1 MPQSKPIGLILL
13 WGIYL
18 ALFYF
23 IFKVINPF
31 IYSILWSAIFSILF
45 YPVNR
50 FFLKITKNRQTLS
63 AGMTLLVIVF
73 LVVIPGISIV
83 TLIITEAIDFA
94 QEIIQDKHINVI
106 DIVNH
111 PYIQKFLKKI
121 EDVLRVETVDLKVFF
136 QAKLKEI
143 SSIVVLKAEQILFEI
158 PSKFFD
164 LFIIFFTT
172 FFMIKDGKAFGELLR
187 DLLPFSESEINYY
200 FSNLKKV
207 ILVTFLGILLT
218 AFVQGLVA
226 FIAFYFIGIK
236 SSLLLGLAV
245 AISSL
250 VPMVGSALV
259 WVPLAIY
266 LLAEGLILKGILV
279 IVVGVFFISLVDNFV
294 RPIFLH
300 QYLSLH
306 LVLTFFSLFGGIKAF
321 GLIGIFLGPI
331 IISAFIGCCLFYQ
344 EFKQKLIKEE
354 VLKNEGS

>member
-1 MPQSKPIGLILL
+1 MPQSKPVGLILL

-31 IYSILWSAIFSILF
+31 IYPILWSAIFSILF
-45 YPVNR
+45 YPVYK
-50 FFLKITKNRQTLS
+50 FFLKFTKNRVTLS
-63 AGMTLLVIVF
+63 AGLTLMVIIFLVI
-73 LVVIPGISIV
+73 IPGISIV

-111 PYIQKFLKKI
+111 PYIQKILNKI
-121 EDVLRVETVDLKVFF
+121 EDVLRVETVDLQMFF
-136 QAKLKEI
+136 RTKLKEI
-143 SSIVVLKAEQILFEI
+143 SSIVALKAEQILFEI

-164 LFIIFFTT
+164 FFIIFFTT
-172 FFMIKDGKAFGELLR
+172 FFMIRDGKAFGDLLR
-187 DLLPFSESEINYY
+187 NLLPFSESEINYY

-207 ILVTFLGILLT
+207 ILVTFLGVLLT
-218 AFVQGLVA
+218 AFVQGAVA
-226 FIAFYFIGIK
+226 FVSFYLIGIK

-245 AISSL
+245 AVSSL

-266 LLAEGLILKGILV
+266 LLSQGLILKAVLVILV
-279 IVVGVFFISLVDNFV
+279 GIFFISLVDNFV

-344 EFKQKLIKEE
+344 DFKQKLMKEE
-354 VLKNEGS
+354 VLESESS

>member
-1 MPQSKPIGLILL
+1 MPQSRPIGLILL

-23 IFKVINPF
+23 IFKVISPF
-31 IYSILWSAIFSILF
+31 IYPILWSAIFSILF
-45 YPVNR
+45 YPLHKY
-50 FFLKITKNRQTLS
+50 FLKITKNRETLS
-63 AGMTLLVIVF
+63 AAITLLIIIF
-73 LVVIPGISIV
+73 LAVLPGFFII
-83 TLIITEAIDFA
+83 TLIISEAIDFA
-94 QEIIQDKHINVI
+94 QGVMQDKHISLI

-111 PYIQKFLKKI
+111 PYIQKTLKKI
-121 EDVLRVETVDLKVFF
+121 EDVLNVETVDLRVFF
-136 QAKLKEI
+136 QSKLKEI
-143 SSIVVLKAEQILFEI
+143 SAIIVTKAESILFEI

-172 FFMIKDGKAFGELLR
+172 FFMIKDGRAFGDLLR
-187 DLLPFSESEINYY
+187 NLLPFSENEINYY
-200 FSNLKKV
+200 FSNLKRV
-207 ILVTFLGILLT
+207 IIVTFLGVLLT
-218 AFVQGLVA
+218 AFVQGFVA
-226 FIAFYFIGIK
+226 FISFYLIGIK

-266 LLAEGLILKGILV
+266 LLTQGLILKGVLV
-279 IVVGVFFISLVDNFV
+279 IIVGVFFISLVDNFV

-321 GLIGIFLGPI
+321 GLIGVFLGPI

-344 EFKQKLIKEE
+344 EFKQKLASEE
-354 VLKNEGS
+354 VIINEGS

>member
-18 ALFYF
+18 ALFYL
-23 IFKVINPF
+23 IYRVINPF
-31 IYSILWSAIFSILF
+31 IFPILWSVIFSILF
-45 YPVNR
+45 YPLHKY
-50 FFLKITKNRQTLS
+50 FLKITRQREVLS
-63 AGMTLLVIVF
+63 ASLTLIFIIFIVI
-73 LVVIPGISIV
+73 IPGISIV
-83 TLIITEAIDFA
+83 TLIISEAIDFA
-94 QEIIQDKHINVI
+94 QEIIQDKHISII

-111 PYIQKFLKKI
+111 PWIQKTLKRI
-121 EDVLRVETVDLKVFF
+121 EDALGVQTVDLKVFF
-136 QAKLKEI
+136 AAKLKEI
-143 SSIVVLKAEQILFEI
+143 STIIITRAEHILFEL

-172 FFMIKDGKAFGELLR
+172 FFMIKDGRAFGDLLR
-187 DLLPFSESEINYY
+187 NLLPFSENEINYY

-207 ILVTFLGILLT
+207 ILVTFLGVLLT

-226 FIAFYFIGIK
+226 FISFYFIGIK

-245 AISSL
+245 ALASL

-266 LLAEGLILKGILV
+266 LLTQGLILKGVLV
-279 IVVGVFFISLVDNFV
+279 IIVGVFFISLVDNFV

-344 EFKQKLIKEE
+344 EFKQKLAEE
-354 VLKNEGS
+354 VSDEGS